1 MSERIALI
9 DMDGTVADYEYAM
22 QQSYDA
28 MIAPGE
34 MSYNE
39 ASRKYGRDQW
49 PDHLWNRMDTIKRQT
64 GWWRNLPQYQM
75 GMEIVGV
82 LRKMGFLLNIATQGP
97 STKSAAWAEK
107 VEWVR
112 EHMPYADVHITE
124 KKSLLYGKVLVDD
137 WPPFA
142 EEWLAHRPRGLVIM
156 PAHHYNEGID
166 HPQILRYQE
175 GHEENLEYRV
185 RALFNDLEG

>member
-1 MSERIALI
+1 MTKPIALI

-34 MSYNE
+34 MSYRE

-49 PDHLWNRMDTIKRQT
+49 PDHLWNRMDAIKRQV
-64 GWWRNLPQYQM
+64 GWWRSLPQHQM
-75 GMEIVGV
+75 GMEIVDV

-107 VEWVR
+107 LEWVR
-112 EHMPYADVHITE
+112 QVLPDADVHVTE
-124 KKSLLYGKVLVDD
+124 NKSLLYGKVLVDD
-137 WPPFA
+137 WPPFGLD
-142 EEWLAHRPRGLVIM
+142 WLKNRPRGLVIM
-156 PAHHYNEGID
+156 PTAHYNKDIQ
-166 HPQILRYQE
+166 HPQIFHYEYGMQVQ
-175 GHEENLEYRV
+175 LEQAV
-185 RALFNDLEG
+185 NKIL